1 MYFSAIKDSRFSP
14 ITKDEFTKLHVSV
27 SILTN
32 FEDAR
37 DYMDWEVSVIASGC
51 IVDTPVLS
59 NISNSGC
66 VSILFTAI
74 VDMPIQIQYRCT
86 N

>member
-51 IVDTPVLS
+51 INSGYTSSVQY
-59 NISNSGC
+59 ISNGGW
-66 VSILFTAI
+66 VSAHSNS
-74 VDMPIQIQYRCT
+74 VHMY
-86 N
+86 

>member
-37 DYMDWEVSVIASGC
+37 DYMDWEVSVTTSAVL

-59 NISNSGC
+59 NISNSAW
-66 VSILFTAI
+66 VSAHSNS
-74 VDMPIQIQYRCT
+74 VHMY
-86 N
+86 